1 MELRRKSDD
10 RLPAEE
16 PRSELSDPL
25 EAAAILV
32 ASGDHEGAVALL
44 KPFVLQQLSA
54 GDLSFRLQVPGIYPS
69 IRADHWSEA
78 IAERIVG
85 NLESLNSTLD
95 QSLREAESDE
105 DEEHATTWM
114 TRALLLMAG
123 LESVNLFREGENDA
137 FQRSARRD
145 VWKVWVH
152 TGEGKEPR
160 TKHQSMNGEA
170 VHCIIGE
177 DTFFSLGC
185 RWPEDVKY
193 LPAEEVVNCHCRVN
207 YRTVVEVPDSF

>member
-32 ASGDHEGAVALL
+32 ALGDHEGAVALM

-69 IRADHWSEA
+69 MHADHWSEA
-78 IAERIVG
+78 IAERIVD

-105 DEEHATTWM
+105 DEERATTWM
-114 TRALLLMAG
+114 ARALLLVAG

-137 FQRSARRD
+137 FQRSDRKD
-145 VWKVWVH
+145 VWKMWVH
-152 TGEGKEPR
+152 DQAGATSQPR
-160 TKHQSMNGEA
+160 PNHQAMNGEM
-170 VHCIIGE
+170 VHCVIGR
-177 DTFFSLGC
+177 DNFFSNGM
-185 RWPEDVKY
+185 RWARDVKVAS
-193 LPAEEVVNCHCRVN
+193 AEEVIGCKCGIN
-207 YRTVVEVPDSF
+207 YRTIVEV